1 MAQSTQQ
8 TTEHLARTVDNLPR
22 PVLPCKEA
30 PPDPIL
36 PTLLQYGS

>member
-8 TTEHLARTVDNLPR
+8 TTEHLARTADNLPR
-22 PVLPCKEA
+22 PALPRKEV
-30 PPDPIL
+30 PPLL